1 MNSHHLCRR
10 AHRDSSHSILNLPSQ
25 ICFIHSPLHEHSSCS
40 SLNTTKPFPDGWC
53 PVWNVPAFS
62 FLVTFFHLHF
72 SSSPSN
78 FLKIIPNPHWPS
90 SELLQCGVFLL
101 HLVTVCCIVFLF
113 ILWFIIMCDRAL
125 VWGITDFSF
134 SSSNLC
140 RSNMCLFVNGKQYKH
155 TYTIKSKIPPP
166 YSHFVHSHTLR
177 VTNED

>member
-25 ICFIHSPLHEHSSCS
+25 ICFIHSPLHEHSSPCS

-101 HLVTVCCIVFLF
+101 HLITVCCIVFLF
-113 ILWFIIMCDRAL
+113 ILWFIIMCNRAL
-125 VWGITDFSF
+125 VWGSQISVFLLQICVEVICVYLLMANSI
-134 SSSNLC
+134 NIHI
-140 RSNMCLFVNGKQYKH
+140 Q
-155 TYTIKSKIPPP
+155 
-166 YSHFVHSHTLR
+166 
-177 VTNED
+177 